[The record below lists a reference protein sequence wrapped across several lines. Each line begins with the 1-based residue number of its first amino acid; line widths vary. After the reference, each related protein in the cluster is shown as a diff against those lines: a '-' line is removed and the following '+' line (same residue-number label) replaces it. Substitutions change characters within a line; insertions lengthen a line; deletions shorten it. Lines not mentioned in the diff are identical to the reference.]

1 MAVPAQR
8 AYLDRFRELARRAA
22 FRGETAFT
30 RFLEPAWEEDARAV
44 ARETGAKVAFFG
56 GHEDA
61 ERRIAAF
68 WSDVEPEE
76 REYPL
81 ECLEARW
88 SAKFSSPGHR
98 DFLGALMGLGVVR
111 ESLGDIAVLEGR
123 ALMIVHRDVAGFV
136 RASLESVGRASVR
149 VESFSG
155 EMQWPAPAG
164 ETLTRTVAQL
174 RLDAVLAAGYN
185 LSREEAQA
193 KIRSGLVKRNHQ
205 VELRGD
211 FRLQEGDLLS
221 VRGMGR
227 LILQNV
233 GAQTKKGRIAIR
245 LFRMGK

>member
-1 MAVPAQR
+1 M
-8 AYLDRFRELARRAA
+8 
-22 FRGETAFT
+22 
-30 RFLEPAWEEDARAV
+30 
-44 ARETGAKVAFFG
+44 
-56 GHEDA
+56 
-61 ERRIAAF
+61 
-68 WSDVEPEE
+68 
-76 REYPL
+76 
-81 ECLEARW
+81 
-88 SAKFSSPGHR
+88 
-98 DFLGALMGLGVVR
+98 
-111 ESLGDIAVLEGR
+111 
-123 ALMIVHRDVAGFV
+123 
-136 RASLESVGRASVR
+136 R
-149 VESFSG
+149 VDSFSG